1 MGQEQHKSKY
11 KSYNYSSKR
20 DDEEE
25 ENYTKND
32 KGKSNDKD
40 SDEEED
46 NSNILHIIK
55 ETLNQMN
62 LSDEEITENI
72 EFISD
77 NIKKL
82 VIINKI
88 ITNIKNAGLYDL
100 SPGDILAKIVPESEL
115 IDETPNPKYGPLEM
129 KTLKLLK
136 CLVAPEYI
144 LPELWQELFK
154 LKCSDTAIK
163 KLFIQSE
170 IESLIVNYSTW
181 KQKSKEYY
189 SNLINQ
195 INNSD

>member
-11 KSYNYSSKR
+11 KSYNYSSKS
-20 DDEEE
+20 DEEE
-25 ENYTKND
+25 EDNYSKDD
-32 KGKSNDKD
+32 KGKSDDKDSDEEEEDNYSKDDKGKSDDKD

-46 NSNILHIIK
+46 NSNILHMIK

-72 EFISD
+72 KFISD

-115 IDETPNPKYGPLEM
+115 IDETPNPNMDL
-129 KTLKLLK
+129 
-136 CLVAPEYI
+136 
-144 LPELWQELFK
+144 
-154 LKCSDTAIK
+154 
-163 KLFIQSE
+163 
-170 IESLIVNYSTW
+170 
-181 KQKSKEYY
+181 
-189 SNLINQ
+189 
-195 INNSD
+195 